1 MIFICLQSFSL
12 YITAQDHI
20 NTIGT
25 KTPSATVILVRMAL
39 NKKLVLVA
47 QMKIQLILSMIINL
61 CWDFRRNFTWKVYA
75 NINVT
80 FHRFDWRILSGNL
93 SFQWTIRSYHQRDKR
108 NITTGD
114 LKCVLH
120 FFQFV
125 SFNYRQAINLNQSI
139 SYL

>member
-25 KTPSATVILVRMAL
+25 KTPNATVILVRMAL

-61 CWDFRRNFTWKVYA
+61 C
-75 NINVT
+75 
-80 FHRFDWRILSGNL
+80 
-93 SFQWTIRSYHQRDKR
+93 
-108 NITTGD
+108 
-114 LKCVLH
+114 
-120 FFQFV
+120 
-125 SFNYRQAINLNQSI
+125 
-139 SYL
+139 